1 MANVAEKA
9 RFHLERAVPQLREF
23 EEKEIFSKDEIRTL
37 VSKRTDFE
45 HLVLGPGC
53 KPHHFQS
60 YIAWELSLD
69 KLRAKRCLRKKIK
82 NSTSHASNARVFNI
96 YERAVFRHPGS
107 LELWGE
113 YLDYAARVKA
123 TKRWRKIM
131 TRALRMHPI
140 NANLWA
146 RAGRR
151 AASDGDMEGARGM
164 FMRGCRFCNSTADLW
179 LEYARVE
186 MEWLAKMERKKGGG
200 RKGLEGARA
209 EETVEDG
216 DVLRFG
222 DDDDSGDDEFED
234 NEILPDPLADEHDKE
249 AKEAKKVF
257 SNEAI
262 KKLEKSPA
270 LQGAIP
276 KAVFDVARKQPFY
289 NALAAEAF
297 FDMFADFTTVSAQP
311 AIIQHV
317 LDTMVDEYPRHP
329 ATCGCL
335 VRQPLVGVDVTTVEF
350 PRALR
355 EVLARLKAQTET
367 TEDKGKLAA
376 RMVAWVRPI
385 LKRKD
390 LDDNVRTVLEHTR
403 RKLENP

>member
-53 KPHHFQS
+53 TPHHFQS

-69 KLRAKRCLRKKIK
+69 RLRAKRCLRKKIK
-82 NSTSHASNARVFNI
+82 HSTSHASNARVFNI

-107 LELWGE
+107 LELWTD

-131 TRALRMHPI
+131 TRALRMHPV
-140 NANLWA
+140 NPGLWA

-164 FMRGCRFCNSTADLW
+164 FMRGCRFCNSTVDLW

-200 RKGLEGARA
+200 KGLEEAHA

-222 DDDDSGDDEFED
+222 EDDSEDDEFED
-234 NEILPDPLADEHDKE
+234 NEILPDPLADEHSKQ

-257 SNEAI
+257 SAEAV

-276 KAVFDVARKQPFY
+276 KTVFDVARRQPFY
-289 NALAAEAF
+289 NASAAEAF

-317 LDTMVDEYPRHP
+317 LDTMVEEYPRHP
-329 ATCGCL
+329 ATCGCV

-355 EVLARLKAQTET
+355 EVLARLKTQTET
-367 TEDKGKLAA
+367 TEDRGKLAA
-376 RMVAWVRPI
+376 KTVAWIKPI

-390 LDDNVRTVLEHTR
+390 LDDNIRTVLEHTN

>member
-82 NSTSHASNARVFNI
+82 HSASHASNARVFNI

-107 LELWGE
+107 LELWTD

-131 TRALRMHPI
+131 TRALRMHPV
-140 NANLWA
+140 NAGLWT

-164 FMRGCRFCNSTADLW
+164 FMRGCRFCNSTVDLW

-186 MEWLAKMERKKGGG
+186 MEWLAKMERKKGGK
-200 RKGLEGARA
+200 KGLEGARA

-222 DDDDSGDDEFED
+222 DDDSEDDEFAD
-234 NEILPDPLADEHDKE
+234 NEILPDPLADEHSKK

-257 SNEAI
+257 SDEAI
-262 KKLEKSPA
+262 QKLEKSPA

-276 KAVFDVARKQPFY
+276 KVVFDVARKQPFFS
-289 NALAAEAF
+289 APAAEAF
-297 FDMFADFTTVSAQP
+297 FDMFASFTTVSAQP

-317 LDTMVDEYPRHP
+317 LDAMTVEYPTHP
-329 ATCGCL
+329 ATCGCV

-355 EVLARLKAQTET
+355 EVLARLKTQTET
-367 TEDKGKLAA
+367 TENKGKLAVKT
-376 RMVAWVRPI
+376 VAWIEPI

-390 LDDNVRTVLEHTR
+390 LDDNVRTVLEHTK
-403 RKLENP
+403 RKLDNL

>member
-23 EEKEIFSKDEIRTL
+23 EEKEIFTKDEIRTL
-37 VSKRTDFE
+37 VSKRTEFE

-53 KPHHFQS
+53 KPHNFQS
-60 YIAWELSLD
+60 YVAWELSLD
-69 KLRAKRCLRKKIK
+69 KLRARRCLRKKIK
-82 NSTSHASNARVFNI
+82 HSTSHASNARVFNI

-107 LELWGE
+107 LELWAD

-140 NANLWA
+140 NPGLWA

-151 AASDGDMEGARGM
+151 AAGDGDMEGARGM
-164 FMRGCRFCNSTADLW
+164 FMRGCRFCNSTVDLW

-186 MEWLAKMERKKGGG
+186 MEWLAKMERKKCGK
-200 RKGLEGARA
+200 KGLEGARA

-216 DVLRFG
+216 DVLRLG
-222 DDDDSGDDEFED
+222 NDDSEDDEFED
-234 NEILPDPLADEHDKE
+234 NEILPDPLADEHSKQ
-249 AKEAKKVF
+249 AKEARKVF
-257 SNEAI
+257 SEEAI

-276 KAVFDVARKQPFY
+276 KAVFDIARKQPFY
-289 NALAAEAF
+289 SASAAEAF
-297 FDMFADFTTVSAQP
+297 FDMFADFTAVSAQP
-311 AIIQHV
+311 VIIQHV
-317 LDTMVDEYPRHP
+317 LDAMVEEYPRHP
-329 ATCGCL
+329 ATCGCV

-355 EVLARLKAQTET
+355 EVLARLKTQTDV
-367 TEDKGKLAA
+367 TEDKAKLAA
-376 RMVAWVRPI
+376 KTVAWIKPI

-390 LDDNVRTVLEHTR
+390 LDDNVRTVLEHTK

>member
-37 VSKRTDFE
+37 VTKRTEFE

-60 YIAWELSLD
+60 YVAWELSLD

-82 NSTSHASNARVFNI
+82 HSTSHASNARVFNI
-96 YERAVFRHPGS
+96 YERAVLRHPGS
-107 LELWGE
+107 LDLWTD

-140 NANLWA
+140 NAGLWA

-186 MEWLAKMERKKGGG
+186 MEWLAKMERKKGGK
-200 RKGLEGARA
+200 KGLEGARA

-222 DDDDSGDDEFED
+222 EDDSEDEEFED
-234 NEILPDPLADEHDKE
+234 NEILPDPTADEENKK

-257 SNEAI
+257 SDEAV

-276 KAVFDVARKQPFY
+276 KTVFDVARKQPFFS
-289 NALAAEAF
+289 APAAEAF
-297 FDMFADFTTVSAQP
+297 FDMFATFTTVSAQP
-311 AIIQHV
+311 VIIQHV
-317 LDTMVDEYPRHP
+317 LDAMILDYPRHP
-329 ATCGCL
+329 ATCGCV

-367 TEDKGKLAA
+367 TEDKGKLAGKT
-376 RMVAWVRPI
+376 VAWIKPI
-385 LKRKD
+385 LKRSD
-390 LDDNVRTVLEHTR
+390 LEENVRTVLEHTR
-403 RKLENP
+403 RKLDSP